1 MVVTALDPTR
11 ERQSAI
17 GVAGVT
23 TILGMDLVKM
33 LTSVE
38 FTEVR
43 RGLDRDEVSAFLH
56 EVAGAVAALERRC
69 ADANARA
76 ERAEAKAIEL
86 ADDTSLRRT
95 LVLAQRTAD
104 AAIAEAQDEA
114 RRTVVEAE
122 ERAAER
128 MAEADA
134 HSERTRS
141 SAEEAAANAVQSA
154 QARANQLLVEA
165 KTEAR
170 RASEDL
176 RAKLRQEVLE
186 LETARDV
193 LLRDVALFEAHM
205 GEQRTRVQG
214 ALGALQMVL
223 DHPDALR
230 KMSIPTITPVSVPVA
245 VITDD
250 ALDAAANDAAAS
262 MPTAAAAVSSVSS
275 TMASSAS
282 TSNSGSAMMGSR
294 RPTEAPADGDVLSS
308 RSKPGIRPARS
319 ARRDD
324 RDLVIDLVDR
334 PGDHSAGALVDETGE
349 VPREM
354 SSVTAERSAVNSAGP
369 SADDDELVKTFF
381 EQSTFADERWKP
393 RKERDRDKDRKRP

>member
-1 MVVTALDPTR
+1 
-11 ERQSAI
+11 
-17 GVAGVT
+17 
-23 TILGMDLVKM
+23 M

-76 ERAEAKAIEL
+76 ERAEAKALEL

-104 AAIAEAQDEA
+104 AAIAEAQEEA
-114 RRTVVEAE
+114 RRVVVEAE

-141 SAEEAAANAVQSA
+141 SAEEAAANTVQSA

-165 KTEAR
+165 KAEAR

-186 LETARDV
+186 LETTRDV

-230 KMSIPTITPVSVPVA
+230 KMSIPTITAVSVPAA

-250 ALDAAANDAAAS
+250 ALEAAAS
-262 MPTAAAAVSSVSS
+262 EAAASLPTAAVPTITSSSS
-275 TMASSAS
+275 TSSAS
-282 TSNSGSAMMGSR
+282 VAPAAASLSSTSMSSGIGGSASAMMGSR
-294 RPTEAPADGDVLSS
+294 RPTESATENDGLSS

-319 ARRDD
+319 ARHDD
-324 RDLVIDLVDR
+324 HELVIDLVDR
-334 PGDHSAGALVDETGE
+334 HIDLPAATETDPTAE
-349 VPREM
+349 TARAM
-354 SSVTAERSAVNSAGP
+354 SSVTAEHQALP

-393 RKERDRDKDRKRP
+393 RKERDRDKDRKPR